1 MFRDLLTAVR
11 SEASGGRARDSV
23 AAVSRFHRV
32 QSSPGFDA
40 AAAWLEGELAAIG
53 LVPERDEASGDGRTR
68 HLGILMPQGW
78 ECTRARAVL
87 EDGGVTA
94 VLCDTDVHPLAVVLR
109 SVPVRGRF
117 RIVDVGPGTE
127 AAHYAGKDVAGA
139 VVLASGPAHR
149 VHRLAAVERGA
160 AGLLTD
166 TRRLAPP
173 VRTERDERDALNYTS
188 FWWNETEPR
197 GWGFVVTPATG
208 HSLRARLAA
217 GARLFLDAVIDSRA
231 FDTRI
236 PLVST
241 RVGPAGAEHEV
252 LVTAHLCHPF
262 TSANDNGSGVAAALE
277 TARVLATLAA
287 RGAWRPRHAVRFLWM
302 PELTGTHA
310 WIGRDPARAVR
321 TLAAVNLDMVGQDQ
335 EQCGSTFLLEH
346 APCFSGS
353 FAAELLARI
362 RGESLDWVTSFS
374 GPGHY
379 GMTRMAEVPYSGG
392 SDHITWIDPAIGVPC
407 PMLIQWPDR
416 FYHSS
421 HDTVDHTDPASL
433 ALAVRCAAAYAGFL
447 AAAGP
452 AELAWLTRLVA
463 RGARRRL
470 LEALEESAPRGAE
483 RAYVAGDRALASLA
497 RLSIDAATLATERE
511 RFAAFAAAEG
521 ITAAPALPGG
531 PVPVRAIGAPLDFQ
545 PHLWPGWEGL
555 PAEDREEVRAL
566 LASFPGGTTAIDV
579 VWAATDGR
587 RPLAEIA
594 RLASLELG
602 VDVPAGD
609 PGAGGA
615 GLARLFGV
623 LERLGLVTFARV
635 ESGADRAGL

>member
-1 MFRDLLTAVR
+1 MFRDLLVAVR
-11 SEASGGRARDSV
+11 AEASGERARESV

-40 AAAWLEGELAAIG
+40 AAAWLEGEIAAIG
-53 LVPERDEASGDGRTR
+53 LTPERDEVSGDGRTR
-68 HLGILMPQGW
+68 FLGILMPQGW
-78 ECTRARAVL
+78 ECARARAVL
-87 EDGGVTA
+87 EDGAGSE

-109 SVPVRGRF
+109 STPVRGRF
-117 RIVDVGPGTE
+117 PIVDVGPGTE
-127 AAHYAGKDVAGA
+127 AAHYAGKDVHGA

-149 VHRLAAVERGA
+149 VHRLAAIERGA

-166 TRRLAPP
+166 TRRLALP
-173 VRTERDERDALNYTS
+173 VRTEQDERDALNYTS

-197 GWGFVVTPATG
+197 GWGFVVTRDTG
-208 HSLRARLAA
+208 DRLRARLAA
-217 GARLFLDAVIDSRA
+217 GARLFLDAVIDARA
-231 FDTRI
+231 FDGKI

-241 RVGPAGAEHEV
+241 RVGPKAAEKEV

-262 TSANDNGSGVAAALE
+262 TSANDNGSGVAATLE

-310 WIGRDPARAVR
+310 WIGRDPARAAR

-335 EQCGSTFLLEH
+335 EECGSTFLLEH
-346 APCFSGS
+346 APCFSAS
-353 FAAELLARI
+353 FAADLLLRI

-392 SDHITWIDPAIGVPC
+392 SDHVTWIDPAIGVPC

-421 HDTVDHTDPASL
+421 HDTVEHTDPASL
-433 ALAVRCAAAYAGFL
+433 ALAVRCAATYAGFL
-447 AAAGP
+447 AAAG
-452 AELAWLTRLVA
+452 EEERAWLLRLVA

-470 LEALEESAPRGAE
+470 LDALDGAAPRAAE
-483 RAYVAGDRALASLA
+483 RALLAGDRALASLG
-497 RLSIDAATLATERE
+497 RLGLDAGSLATERE
-511 RFAAFAAAEG
+511 RFVAFAAAEG
-521 ITAAPALPGG
+521 VLPPSPARGG
-531 PVPVRAIGAPLDFQ
+531 PAPRRAIGAPLDFQ
-545 PHLWPGWEGL
+545 PHLYPGWEGL
-555 PAEDREEVRAL
+555 AGGEKEELRNL
-566 LASFPGGTTAIDV
+566 LAGFPGGTTAIDV
-579 VWAATDGR
+579 AWAAADGR

-602 VDVPAGD
+602 VEIPIGD
-609 PGAGGA
+609 PAAGGS
-615 GLARLFGV
+615 GIARLFAIF
-623 LERLGLVTFARV
+623 ERLGLVTFAGV
-635 ESGADRAGL
+635 ESGAL